1 MGHTHRAT
9 GAAAAATARRF
20 SVYVVELHPA
30 VNEFRKFREA
40 NPDCSRPRSC
50 LYVGMTAHAPDVR
63 FDQHKSGYKSGKY
76 VKRYGLRLVPE
87 LYEHHNPLYY
97 EDACRVEVQ
106 LAEALRNRGYAV
118 WQN

>member
-1 MGHTHRAT
+1 MRSSAKT
-9 GAAAAATARRF
+9 AAAQSARRF
-20 SVYVVELHPA
+20 NVYVVELDPTVFVFH
-30 VNEFRKFREA
+30 KFREA
-40 NPDCSRPRSC
+40 NSHCDKPKAC
-50 LYVGMTAHAPDVR
+50 LYVGMTAHPPDVR

-76 VKRYGLRLVPE
+76 VKRYGQRLVPE

-97 EDACRVEVQ
+97 EDACRVETH

>member
-1 MGHTHRAT
+1 MGTRRRSP
-9 GAAAAATARRF
+9 GAETARRF
-20 SVYVVELHPA
+20 SVYVVELDSA
-30 VNEFRKFREA
+30 VLEFRKFREA
-40 NPDCSRPRSC
+40 NPECPRPKAC
-50 LYVGMTAHAPDVR
+50 VYVGRTAHPPDVR
-63 FDQHKSGYKSGKY
+63 FDQHKTGYKSGKY
-76 VKRYGLRLVPE
+76 VKRYGLRLLPG